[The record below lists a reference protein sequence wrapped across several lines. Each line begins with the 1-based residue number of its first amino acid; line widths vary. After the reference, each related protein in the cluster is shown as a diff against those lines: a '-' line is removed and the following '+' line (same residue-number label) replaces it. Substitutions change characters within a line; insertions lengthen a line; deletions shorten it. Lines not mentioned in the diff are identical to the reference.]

1 LAYSSKKGTAFIDR
15 ALYLPKEWT
24 EDHARCAEAGIPE
37 TVRFATK
44 IELAKRMLKRAF
56 EADVPAKWVVAD
68 SFYGRSHGFRHWLEK
83 RGLSYAVMVPKTN
96 AVRYQG
102 RQKRIDRLAKRL
114 PEEAWA
120 SVPTEGVSNGR
131 RPWEWVCLVLSQDV
145 PKGTCRWLLGRRSR
159 DDPDDVAFYQAYYGP
174 KETPVEELVRICQ
187 ARWAVEEGF
196 AEAKGEVGLDH
207 YEVRKWKAWHR
218 YVTLSLLAHAY
229 LVVVRLSAGNEQE
242 EVRIKRGITIL
253 SS

>member
-1 LAYSSKKGTAFIDR
+1 
-15 ALYLPKEWT
+15 
-24 EDHARCAEAGIPE
+24 
-37 TVRFATK
+37 
-44 IELAKRMLKRAF
+44 M
-56 EADVPAKWVVAD
+56 AD

-83 RGLSYAVMVPKTN
+83 RRRPYVVMVPKTN

-102 RQKRIDRLAKRL
+102 RRKKIERLVGCL

-120 SVPTEGVSNGR
+120 PVATEEDPNGR
-131 RPWEWVCLVLSQDV
+131 HPWEWVCLVLSGDSRR
-145 PKGTCRWLLGRRSR
+145 GTRRWLLGRRSR
-159 DDPDDVAFYQAYYGP
+159 DDPDDLAFYQAYGP
-174 KETPVEELVRICQ
+174 EKKTPVGELVRICQ

-229 LVVVRLSAGNEQE
+229 LVAMRLSSGSEQE
-242 EVRIKRGITIL
+242 EEVGDKRGTAIPT
-253 SS
+253 